1 MYPQNGGIQ
10 WQLTKTGLSLPEKM
24 ARADWVQPDFLGL
37 VLQSLMPANRLVL
50 LLMMQTG
57 LRVGDALALRSE
69 QLRSGQRITIKEEKT
84 GKSRRIYIKRP
95 LYDALLAQCGRWW
108 VFPGRLDERK
118 HRCRQAVWKDLKRSA
133 ALWRAPLDAG
143 GKPNWGTHTARKVWA
158 VAELKRTGDIKT
170 VQREMNHSSPE
181 ITYLY
186 ALADVIATRRSPA
199 GGAQKATTKRPGRG

>member
-1 MYPQNGGIQ
+1 M
-10 WQLTKTGLSLPEKM
+10 TKTGLSLPEKM

-69 QLRSGQRITIKEEKT
+69 QLHSGQRITIKEEKT

>member
-1 MYPQNGGIQ
+1 
-10 WQLTKTGLSLPEKM
+10 M

-69 QLRSGQRITIKEEKT
+69 QLRSGQRLTIREEKT

-186 ALADVIATRRSPA
+186 ALADVIAIRRSPA